1 MGKVDESIRVALGPA
16 DERLFIVGVS
26 GGADSVALLA
36 GMIKGGYRVVAAH
49 CNFMLRGE
57 ESERDE
63 RHVADVCRRLGAE
76 LTTARFNTPEIMA
89 TRKGSVE
96 MVCRELRYNWFDR
109 LIRERHA
116 AGVAIAHN
124 ADDNA
129 ETMMLNLLRGTGIAG
144 LTAMRAAT
152 WQPVAVLRPLLD
164 CSRREI
170 LEFLEDEGLEY
181 VVDSSNLES
190 VYRRNVLRNDIMPA
204 IRRHFPNAD
213 KGIQTTIHHLQA
225 AEDFIA
231 ERMAEIRERYV
242 DADGMVSV
250 EQIIAENNS
259 ARFIL
264 YEILSPAGFSATQID
279 DLIAAAVAQRSG
291 RVFRAA
297 SGQYILDRGVVRG
310 LQVATIRPMPTLE
323 VTVVDAVEMDF
334 SSEAVYFSPEV
345 LEGEPLSLRFWREG
359 DRFRPFGM
367 KGSKLVSDLFTDM
380 KIPSDRKQ
388 SIPLLVKGDSILW
401 VVGIRRSSLFPVGRD
416 SATAVRV
423 AVSWPTGE

>member
-1 MGKVDESIRVALGPA
+1 MGKVDESIRATLGAA

-36 GMIKGGYRVVAAH
+36 GMVKGGYRVVAAH
-49 CNFMLRGE
+49 CNFMLRGD

-63 RHVADVCRRLGAE
+63 RHVADICRRLGVE
-76 LTTARFNTPEIMA
+76 LTTTRFNTPEIMA
-89 TRKGSVE
+89 SRKGSVE
-96 MVCRELRYNWFDR
+96 MACRELRYDWFGR
-109 LIRERHA
+109 LICERYA

-144 LTAMRAAT
+144 LTAMRTAT
-152 WQPVAVLRPLLD
+152 LQPVAVVRPLLD
-164 CSRREI
+164 CSRRDI
-170 LEFLEDEGLEY
+170 LEFLDSEGLEY

-190 VYRRNVLRNDIMPA
+190 VYRRNALRNEIMPV
-204 IRRHFPNAD
+204 IRRDFPNAD

-231 ERMAEIRERYV
+231 EQMAKIRARYV
-242 DADGMVSV
+242 DADGVV
-250 EQIIAENNS
+250 DVGQLIAENSS
-259 ARFIL
+259 AHFIL
-264 YEILSPAGFSATQID
+264 YELLSPAGFSATQID
-279 DLIAAAVAQRSG
+279 DLIMATRAQRSG
-291 RVFRAA
+291 RLFDTAN
-297 SGQYILDRGVVRG
+297 GQYILDRGVVRKV
-310 LQVATIRPMPTLE
+310 QTERSRRIPELE
-323 VTVVDAVEMDF
+323 VSIVDASEINF
-334 SSEAVYFSPEV
+334 SSGAVYFNPEV
-345 LEGEPLSLRFWREG
+345 LEGEPLSLRFWHEG

-401 VVGIRRSSLFPVGRD
+401 VVGIRRSSLFPVSRE
-416 SATAVRV
+416 SATVVRV
-423 AVSWPTGE
+423 SVSWPIGE